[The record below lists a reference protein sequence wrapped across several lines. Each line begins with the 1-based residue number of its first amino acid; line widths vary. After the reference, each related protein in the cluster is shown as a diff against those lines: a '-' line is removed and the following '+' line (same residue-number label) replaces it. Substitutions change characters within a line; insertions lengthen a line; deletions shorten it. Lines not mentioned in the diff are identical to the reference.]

1 MKRLLVLNLIMLATV
16 YGCSPNDN
24 AAADNAAADNAVTV
38 NAVGQAVAEEKPAVS
53 TGNSTATSAKVTQV
67 AAQCSACHNNMVD
80 LSEVPTDELVAAISD
95 IIATKKP
102 HPTAVPELTEAQMQ
116 ELAALLRKP

>member
-16 YGCSPNDN
+16 CGCSPNDN
-24 AAADNAAADNAVTV
+24 ATADNAVTV
-38 NAVGQAVAEEKPAVS
+38 NAVAAQAVAEEKSAVS
-53 TGNSTATSAKVTQV
+53 TSNSSTTSTSDKVAKV
-67 AAQCSACHNNMVD
+67 AAECSACHNNMID
-80 LSEVPTDELVAAISD
+80 LSDVPADELVAAISD

-102 HPTAVPELTEAQMQ
+102 HPTAVPELTTEQLG